1 MVICV
6 LWTVGFILK
15 PSPDRHSASTVS
27 AAAAPGQVSQE
38 CIRKTNSV
46 EEVCREDLDGE
57 IGPREGSKLESK
69 KETADFLVGR
79 K

>member
-1 MVICV
+1 MYV
-6 LWTVGFILK
+6 LWTVGFIPK
-15 PSPDRHSASTVS
+15 PSPDCHSASTVS

-38 CIRKTNSV
+38 CIRKAKSH

-79 K
+79 N